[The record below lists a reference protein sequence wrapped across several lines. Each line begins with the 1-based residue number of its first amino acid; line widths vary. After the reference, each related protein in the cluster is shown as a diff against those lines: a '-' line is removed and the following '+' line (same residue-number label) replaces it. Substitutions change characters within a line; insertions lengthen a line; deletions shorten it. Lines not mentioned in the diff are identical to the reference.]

1 MNNEE
6 KNFGVPEV
14 DNSPVG
20 IVGMEGRLFRGMTGN
35 KTPRSRGLRLAIII
49 FSIFLLL
56 IPGLWVVGLMIMAYP
71 DMIKGGDA
79 NLVVMIVPT
88 LIGLVLIGCGI
99 AGIKANLKK

>member
-35 KTPRSRGLRLAIII
+35 KTNYEFLITFLSILAWFSYSLRLKM
-49 FSIFLLL
+49 
-56 IPGLWVVGLMIMAYP
+56 GR
-71 DMIKGGDA
+71 
-79 NLVVMIVPT
+79 
-88 LIGLVLIGCGI
+88 
-99 AGIKANLKK
+99 